1 MINNI
6 YVARK
11 FDAQMNAL
19 KKRWKDA
26 KRGDTQE
33 RIEKEMDEL
42 RYKWVRHCFK
52 QSKKIGEWWLNH
64 RDGYIEKKEA
74 LLPYWEQY
82 LEEIDEYLISD
93 NEKEALAEWEEVIYQ
108 ETKNW
113 RDGDKEDEDLFLDFN
128 EDEIFFDEDDDE
140 EYEEY

>member
-1 MINNI
+1 MINNV

-82 LEEIDEYLISD
+82 LEEIDEYLLTDEERTQLENWAYMISSYED
-93 NEKEALAEWEEVIYQ
+93 IWADDDFALIDFDE
-108 ETKNW
+108 
-113 RDGDKEDEDLFLDFN
+113 EDE
-128 EDEIFFDEDDDE
+128 E
-140 EYEEY
+140 